1 MKIYKIIALVMLLCL
16 SGYANT
22 FKVAFAQLQSTD
34 VGNFDKMQ
42 SLAVQAKS
50 QGAQLVVFPESSVFG
65 WLNPAVFLEHLVI
78 SLLRLLQ
85 VRVFGWQRV

>member
-65 WLNPAVFLEHLVI
+65 SWNI
-78 SLLRLLQ
+78 
-85 VRVFGWQRV
+85 